1 MSLCSS
7 FLGLYVFIEIEQ
19 WSQYKEYERTP
30 KPFPSD
36 SATVVASALTS
47 ITNSPVIT
55 YYEYLSRDENDTR
68 LYEQLDFQIFYK
80 AYLSGG
86 IISSHHHH
94 VDKNVPFDVHIETL
108 TGVKW
113 LVGNLT
119 GKTTVQELKERIQEI
134 CFIPDTTSQRL
145 IFNGRHL
152 LNSKRLGAYNIGQDN
167 VIYLEVRGSLDSIKF
182 LNSDFLNVIH
192 HLDEKSQKKLPG
204 RCDWKRIP
212 LTPSSTEKHSIYK
225 TWPYSYHG
233 TSTRKSRTIA
243 DDGLIHSKRSKLH
256 KFTFGHGI
264 YTTPDKNLASLYSHT
279 FIFNGS
285 KYLILLQNRV
295 NPKTLVRLSR
305 KRDGDGDYWV
315 SPSDDDLKPYGL
327 LIKKIGYCK

>member
-1 MSLCSS
+1 
-7 FLGLYVFIEIEQ
+7 Q
-19 WSQYKEYERTP
+19 WSQYKEYDRTP

-36 SATVVASALTS
+36 SAAVVASALTS
-47 ITNSPVIT
+47 ITNFPVIT
-55 YYEYLSRDENDTR
+55 YYD
-68 LYEQLDFQIFYK
+68 
-80 AYLSGG
+80 GG
-86 IISSHHHH
+86 IISSHHQH
-94 VDKNVPFDVHIETL
+94 VDKNVPFGVSIETL

-113 LVGNLT
+113 LVENLT

-134 CFIPDTTSQRL
+134 GYIPDTISQRL

-152 LNSKRLGAYNIGQDN
+152 LNSKRLGDYDISHDN

-182 LNSDFLNVIH
+182 LNSDFLNSIH
-192 HLDEKSQKKLPG
+192 HLDEKHHKKLQG

-233 TSTRKSRTIA
+233 TSTRKSKTIA
-243 DDGLIHSKRSKLH
+243 DAGLIHSKRH
-256 KFTFGHGI
+256 KFNFGHGI
-264 YTTPDKNLASLYSHT
+264 YTTPDINLASLYSHT
-279 FIFNGS
+279 FIYNGS

-295 NPKTLVRLSR
+295 NPKTLVRLSFR
-305 KRDGDGDYWV
+305 KGGDEYWV
-315 SPSDDDLKPYGL
+315 SRSDDDLKPYGL